1 MKKVIGDFSARNG
14 NTESDFSFLMSPAFD
29 SSQNRMPITSKMSKE
44 RKRKQHKRKQH
55 KRKQY
60 KPKEATPEQ
69 RKAVEMA
76 QNMARGRGK
85 VKLGRE
91 NIHFAADA
99 KIVAKIKEIHFE
111 RGITLNQIYNEA
123 LLLLVQKYKT
133 PK

>member
-44 RKRKQHKRKQH
+44 RKRKQY

>member
-29 SSQNRMPITSKMSKE
+29 SSQNRMTITSKMSKE
-44 RKRKQHKRKQH
+44 RKRKQH

>member
-44 RKRKQHKRKQH
+44 RKRKQH